1 MREYIVSGLLY
12 RGLYAGAIANDIH
25 YFVATIETKA
35 YETLRGLGIPF
46 YSIYD
51 VTGKTYYSGFYYQP
65 VVAMIDDFP
74 EEMRGFSN
82 WNIKKAEAELEQIK
96 AENVAESDE
105 VKQAS
110 KKVKKLK
117 FKLDMVNELLEGPN
131 LDRLFAQDHKID
143 S

>member
-1 MREYIVSGLLY
+1 
-12 RGLYAGAIANDIH
+12 
-25 YFVATIETKA
+25 
-35 YETLRGLGIPF
+35 
-46 YSIYD
+46 
-51 VTGKTYYSGFYYQP
+51 
-65 VVAMIDDFP
+65 MIDDFP